1 MSIFESAGRLGATL
15 VAMVQTRVELAS
27 VELQEEAQRMLRYL
41 VLSLMALLLGAMT
54 LVLITFFIILLA
66 WDEHPL
72 LATGVLAGLYGFG
85 AFMLVSKVKAEIR
98 NKPPLLASTLA
109 ELKKDA
115 ECVRAGRTPH
125 D

>member
-1 MSIFESAGRLGATL
+1 
-15 VAMVQTRVELAS
+15 RVELAS

-41 VLSLMALLLGAMT
+41 VLSLMALFLAAMT
-54 LVLITFFIILLA
+54 VVLVTFFVILLF

-72 LATGVLAGLYGFG
+72 AAVAVLAALYGGG
-85 AFMLVSKVKAEIR
+85 ALLLAAKVRGEIR
-98 NKPPLLASTLA
+98 AKPALLASTLA

-115 ECVRAGRTPH
+115 ECVRNARTSH